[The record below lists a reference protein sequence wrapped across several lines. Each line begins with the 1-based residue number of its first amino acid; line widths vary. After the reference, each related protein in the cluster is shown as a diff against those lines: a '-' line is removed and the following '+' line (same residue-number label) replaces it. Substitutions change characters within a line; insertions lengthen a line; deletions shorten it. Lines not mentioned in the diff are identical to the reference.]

1 MDNLKNWS
9 PVRPAVTAG
18 VRKDTFVCIV
28 RLVAALFCAGNRVR
42 QFVYGVDTAHLF
54 SCPLCVLFGDKSSN
68 EWERRK
74 EEGKVLLLVSFFVA
88 WSLSLQL
95 QLLYRIVPVEW
106 KTPLVIAL
114 TLTHPHSL
122 NGFSRFILHPPSRL
136 PMRGGK
142 PPPPPAG
149 AAGRH
154 PAPPRAHHQ
163 KTSPKKE
170 EKKRREIE
178 ILVGR
183 WRRRR
188 ERKPKVTAAAA
199 AAAAATADAISPP
212 EMRERERKRV
222 GGISHR

>member
-122 NGFSRFILHPPSRL
+122 NGFSRFILPPPSSL

-142 PPPPPAG
+142 PPPAA

-154 PAPPRAHHQ
+154 RAPPHALLQ
-163 KTSPKKE
+163 NTTPKKE

-199 AAAAATADAISPP
+199 AAAAAATADAISPP
-212 EMRERERKRV
+212 EMRERESGRD
-222 GGISHR
+222 